1 MCHSQIDVGA
11 GNMSGK
17 INGAVS
23 HLCLSK
29 ASKNLQFFD
38 MINTIQFLGF
48 SIKFSPNRQ
57 GKLEPQFHW
66 WIAQKKLKSKVTL
79 MWETLRW
86 KTHNFL
92 EYFELIR
99 VKDPLPRVDST

>member
-1 MCHSQIDVGA
+1 MSNYLIKTLQDAVLNPQMCHSQTDVGA

-17 INGAVS
+17 TNGAVS

-57 GKLEPQFHW
+57 GKLEPQFH
-66 WIAQKKLKSKVTL
+66 
-79 MWETLRW
+79 
-86 KTHNFL
+86 
-92 EYFELIR
+92 
-99 VKDPLPRVDST
+99 